1 MLLAFNSFLDN
12 QKWYIII
19 KRNTNIS
26 ILKICPIQ
34 KTVQVVNENT

>member
-26 ILKICPIQ
+26 ISKICPIQ
-34 KTVQVVNENT
+34 NTVQVVSENT